1 MKLGTGCTMIEVS
14 QALGYFANPLMLSR
28 LVNHPNLNKWSRVKP
43 VPYTGPSYDNVSDLE
58 AFMDLNGWGI
68 EMDSVGVL
76 NTDELMYG
84 SALTLSK
91 GECWHYSGFTPS
103 QSYPARL
110 GDFRHYNT
118 DAECPY
124 LPVEL
129 SYYVPGVDGHY
140 GPVMELT
147 WRRNLSQNAEINPYL
162 KSTLHGK
169 YYVVYRKK
177 GETSAN
183 SAVTTTV
190 TEGFSAMTSERIQ
203 LSSGQTGDY
212 EACALIKRGGGD
224 GELYPLPETYLS
236 YNLRNYSEEEYVGLS
251 FTNLCSLTK
260 RTNTQGTLVVKLQL
274 RNLTNDAIDARVG
287 CVVYDNRGYG
297 NGQTPLWQS
306 YDYSVNVPAG
316 GVVILYG
323 TDGQSFTTTYTE
335 IDVENISSSGD
346 VRPPVYAEGRAKNY
360 YKGDVTIVKTATILD
375 S

>member
-1 MKLGTGCTMIEVS
+1 MTKLGTGVTLIEIS
-14 QALGYFANPLMLSR
+14 QALGYFASPLQLSR
-28 LVNHPNLNKWSRVKP
+28 LGTHPNINKWSRCKFVG
-43 VPYTGPSYDNVSDLE
+43 YTGPSYDNVEDLE
-58 AFMDLNGWGI
+58 AFMDLNGWGL
-68 EMDSVGVL
+68 EMASVGPM
-76 NTDELMYG
+76 NTDEQMYG

-91 GECWHYSGFTPS
+91 GECWTYSGHTPTAE
-103 QSYPARL
+103 YPLRMA
-110 GDFRHYNT
+110 DMRHYNT

-251 FTNLCSLTK
+251 LVNQCSMTK
-260 RTNTQGTLVVKLQL
+260 SSTIGHLFVKLQV
-274 RNLTNDAIDARVG
+274 RNLTNASITAIVG
-287 CVVYDNRGYG
+287 CEVYDNR
-297 NGQTPLWQS
+297 NEMLFQKLN
-306 YDYSVNVPAG
+306 YSVNVPAG

-323 TDGQSFTTTYTE
+323 DENNNLTTTNPGDIRIE
-335 IDVENISSSGD
+335 DVSSSGTF
-346 VRPPVYAEGRAKNY
+346 RPPIAAQCRAKNSL
-360 YKGDVTIVKTATILD
+360 KGDVEIRKTATILD

>member
-14 QALGYFANPLMLSR
+14 QALGYYANPLMLSR

-43 VPYTGPSYDNVSDLE
+43 VAYTGPSYDNVADLE

-251 FTNLCSLTK
+251 LVNQCSMTK
-260 RTNTQGTLVVKLQL
+260 SSTIGHLFVKLQV
-274 RNLTNDAIDARVG
+274 RNLTNDAITAVVG
-287 CVVYDNRGYG
+287 CEVYDNR
-297 NGQTPLWQS
+297 NEKLFQKLN
-306 YDYSVNVPAG
+306 YSVNVPAG

-323 TDGQSFTTTYTE
+323 TDDNAFTTTNPGDIRIE
-335 IDVENISSSGD
+335 DVSSSGTF
-346 VRPPVYAEGRAKNY
+346 RPPIGSTCYCKNSL
-360 YKGDVTIVKTATILD
+360 KGDVTMSKSATILD